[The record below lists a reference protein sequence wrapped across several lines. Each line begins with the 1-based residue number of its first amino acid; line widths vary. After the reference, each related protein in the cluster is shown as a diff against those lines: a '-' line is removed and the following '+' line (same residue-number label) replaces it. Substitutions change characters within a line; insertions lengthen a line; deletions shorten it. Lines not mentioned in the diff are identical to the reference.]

1 MRDGDNRSPLP
12 ASADRTSPVVDDA
25 ADHRPHPGD
34 SRRRP
39 RGLPVV
45 ERAIIER
52 MARVALVLWIA
63 WAVVVW
69 NVIFDQTIVLAG
81 RDYIQA
87 ALAAGVGPFA
97 NMDDWMRPAVTRG
110 AWLATVAG
118 GAIPGNGGCLSR
130 LAR

>member
-1 MRDGDNRSPLP
+1 
-12 ASADRTSPVVDDA
+12 
-25 ADHRPHPGD
+25 
-34 SRRRP
+34 
-39 RGLPVV
+39 
-45 ERAIIER
+45 
-52 MARVALVLWIA
+52 MARLALVLWIA

-110 AWLATVAG
+110 AWLATAVAA
-118 GAIPGNGGCLSR
+118 AILVTGVSLCALR
-130 LAR
+130 RTR

>member
-1 MRDGDNRSPLP
+1 
-12 ASADRTSPVVDDA
+12 
-25 ADHRPHPGD
+25 
-34 SRRRP
+34 
-39 RGLPVV
+39 
-45 ERAIIER
+45 

-110 AWLATVAG
+110 AWLATAAAC
-118 GAIPGNGGCLSR
+118 AILVTGVSLCALR
-130 LAR
+130 RTR